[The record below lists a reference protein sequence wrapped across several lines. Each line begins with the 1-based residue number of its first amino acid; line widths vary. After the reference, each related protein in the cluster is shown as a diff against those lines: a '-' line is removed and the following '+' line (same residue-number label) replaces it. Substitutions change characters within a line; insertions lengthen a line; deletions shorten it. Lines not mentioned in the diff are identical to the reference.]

1 MTAQKVLITGATGHV
16 GFRTLL
22 DLLIAGYRPRIAVR
36 SESKKQL
43 ILNHSKFKALTHNT
57 SDDFFEFV
65 IVLDITVPNAY
76 SEAIKDVD
84 YAIHIASPI
93 ESGGR
98 LRKDEFDEHLIRP
111 AVRAT
116 LNILE
121 AAKSEARVKRVVIT
135 SSVYATVPY
144 EYLST
149 RDMAENEIY
158 TADHRLA
165 FDEGP
170 YADESQAYAASKVK
184 ALNESERWMRE
195 NEPSFDLVNIHPPF
209 VLGRN
214 DLVTNAEDAMRGT
227 NGVILRPALG
237 KANPNPL
244 PGCSAHLEDIARLHV
259 EALQARIPAGS
270 YQAATNGA
278 EGIRWER
285 VNEIVQQLFPEAV
298 QEGVLPNSGGSKTSA
313 CHLDVSKTEETFGW
327 KFQGFERQVESVIE
341 HYLLCVQ
348 TSIEG
353 GEIASN
359 KEA

>member
-22 DLLIAGYRPRIAVR
+22 DLIVAGYKPRIAVR

-43 ILNHSKFKALTHNT
+43 IIDNPKFKTLTRNAA
-57 SDDFFEFV
+57 SDYYDFA
-65 IVLDITVPNAY
+65 IVPDITVPNAY
-76 SEAIKDVD
+76 LEAIKDVD

-98 LRKDEFDEHLIRP
+98 LTRDEFDEQLIQP

-149 RDMAENEIY
+149 RDMAEDGIY

-170 YADESQAYAASKVK
+170 YEDESQAYAASKVK

-195 NEPSFDLVNIHPPF
+195 NKPSFDLVNIHPPF
-209 VLGRN
+209 VLGRD

-237 KANPNPL
+237 KANSNPL
-244 PGCSAHLEDIARLHV
+244 PGCSAHNEDIARLHV
-259 EALQARIPAGS
+259 EALEARIPAGS

-278 EGIRWER
+278 EGIRWEE
-285 VNEIVQQLFPEAV
+285 VNEIVRRLFPEAV
-298 QEGVLPNSGGSKTSA
+298 QEGLLPNSGGSKTLA
-313 CHLDVSKTEETFGW
+313 CHLDVSETERTFGW
-327 KFQGFERQVESVIE
+327 KFQGFVRQVESVVE
-341 HYLLCVQ
+341 HYLELLR
-348 TSIEG
+348 
-353 GEIASN
+353 GEY
-359 KEA
+359 

>member
-22 DLLIAGYRPRIAVR
+22 DLILAGYKPRISVR

-43 ILNHSKFKALTHNT
+43 ILNNPKFKDLTSNVT
-57 SDDFFEFV
+57 DDSCDFA
-65 IVLDITVPNAY
+65 IVPDITVPNAY
-76 SEAIKDVD
+76 MEAIKDVD

-98 LRKDEFDEHLIRP
+98 LRKYEFDEHLIHP

-144 EYLST
+144 KCLST
-149 RDMAENEIY
+149 HDMGKDEVY
-158 TADHRLA
+158 TADHRLPS
-165 FDEGP
+165 DEGP
-170 YADESQAYAASKVK
+170 YEDESQAYAASKVK

-195 NEPSFDLVNIHPPF
+195 NKPTFDLVNIHPPF
-209 VLGRN
+209 VLGRD

-227 NGVILRPALG
+227 NGVILRPVLG
-237 KANPNPL
+237 KANPYPL
-244 PGCSAHLEDIARLHV
+244 PGCSAHTEDIARLHV
-259 EALQARIPAGS
+259 DALQARIPAGS
-270 YQAATNGA
+270 YQAATNGTD
-278 EGIRWER
+278 GIRWE
-285 VNEIVQQLFPEAV
+285 EITGIVRRLFHEAV
-298 QEGVLPNSGGSKTSA
+298 QEGVLPNSGGSKTLA

-327 KFQGFERQVESVIE
+327 KFQGFERQVENVVG
-341 HYLLCVQ
+341 HYLELRGKG
-348 TSIEG
+348 T
-353 GEIASN
+353 
-359 KEA
+359 